1 MDNKLL
7 SRSLRALVV
16 LGAAMWLYLVAD
28 NTYHFVLALSGQAWP
43 ASYGVFGR
51 STATESL
58 ILLALLAAAPTLWDM
73 WALAGQCGAGR
84 GFDSTTAR
92 RLRRM
97 GRCGG
102 AVTVLL
108 ALLVGTMLWE
118 RADRVD
124 RTMSLLQRLA
134 CRLDIYVMEMLALA
148 LAAAIGT
155 AVSFLLSRLA
165 EKAAAEQAVNDLTI

>member
-16 LGAAMWLYLVAD
+16 LGAAMWLYLAAD
-28 NTYHFVLALSGQAWP
+28 NAYHLVLAAQGLAWP
-43 ASYGVFGR
+43 ASYGTFGR
-51 STATESL
+51 SVRAEAL

-84 GFDSTTAR
+84 GFDSTTAP

-102 AVTVLL
+102 AVTALL
-108 ALLVGTMLWE
+108 ALLVCVMLCD
-118 RADRVD
+118 RAGRAAQWMTV
-124 RTMSLLQRLA
+124 LQRLA
-134 CRLDIYVMEMLALA
+134 CRLDIYVMEMLVLA

-155 AVSFLLSRLA
+155 AASFLLSRLA
-165 EKAAAEQAVNDLTI
+165 EKAAAEQAMNDLTI